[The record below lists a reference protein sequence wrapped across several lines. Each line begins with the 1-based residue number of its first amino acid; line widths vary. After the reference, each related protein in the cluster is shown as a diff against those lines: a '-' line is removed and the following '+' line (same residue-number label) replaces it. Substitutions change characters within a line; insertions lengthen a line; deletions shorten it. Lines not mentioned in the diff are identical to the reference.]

1 MSTMTAEK
9 VRAFEN
15 YNWTDPRW
23 LAKVKSYDV
32 PLTIKQMPRV
42 KRKWYRDNI
51 DKDFDIDADFE
62 AILKNE
68 GATGSENNNQQTN
81 GSSQHQQNYSRAQP
95 SPGPARDYS
104 KDKKFLMEGFLK
116 VIFLIITFVNIPFPY
131 SKMITLG
138 IGVAVCV

>member
-1 MSTMTAEK
+1 MTAEK

-51 DKDFDIDADFE
+51 DTDFDIDADFE

-68 GATGSENNNQQTN
+68 GATGSENGNNNQQTN
-81 GSSQHQQNYSRAQP
+81 GNYQHQENYTRAQP
-95 SPGPARDYS
+95 NPGPARDYS
-104 KDKKFLMEGFLK
+104 KDKKF
-116 VIFLIITFVNIPFPY
+116 
-131 SKMITLG
+131 
-138 IGVAVCV
+138 